1 MNLSC
6 IYIFH
11 IKLITFSYKSKPPDF
26 TNEKEIEKT
35 LFSFRLKSS
44 KIPLFPSVT
53 WEIIYLFC
61 HIRQLKNITFTT
73 GDNEDILN
81 DVFCSC
87 LHMSWDKH
95 QNPVSCYIKE
105 MTSWSSVFILNA
117 ITSGGRFSHMLAK
130 TLSKKKKEEEKNKPN
145 KQTKKPVKPIIKA
158 LKGLY
163 SSSDVGK
170 SGLMLTCC

>member
-1 MNLSC
+1 MTFLREREVWQKEFLHEFILY

-26 TNEKEIEKT
+26 TNEKEIDW
-35 LFSFRLKSS
+35 LKSS

-87 LHMSWDKH
+87 LYMSWDKH

-130 TLSKKKKEEEKNKPN
+130 TLSRKQKKKKKKTNQTN
-145 KQTKKPVKPIIKA
+145 KQKT
-158 LKGLY
+158 L
-163 SSSDVGK
+163 
-170 SGLMLTCC
+170 